1 MNIPRRVG
9 LLLLIFFL
17 LAVSV
22 AAQKR
27 RGAPPKPPA
36 PTPAH
41 KPGPV
46 LENLLAV
53 DTYRVH
59 VEIRGVGQLLKTQ
72 SFNDAIEPIMKLASP
87 PKEFKTLL
95 TWLNSQSDSLS
106 GSRMM
111 VASWSVRPNIPSVLI
126 AIEFASAEEAQKFE
140 PRLQN
145 FLPKLLP
152 KPTPTP
158 TPTPAPTPSPTS
170 ETWPATNP
178 PAEKKPAVAPRS
190 EETGN
195 AQLKDAGPSFV
206 IKQAGSL
213 VYVSNVAFTFK
224 SLRPTGSK
232 LLTEDPGFR
241 RVHDRFATEPVLVFI
256 DTGGMQREDEERRRK
271 MEEEELKLAQTRT
284 VDLQANEGEGQ
295 DVVSIE
301 QMQDE
306 GPPPPMAPPDPDV
319 VPQVEMHEQQAQVDL
334 VGANPQPPPPQNT
347 TGMMLGRMTSLLFN
361 GPSVLPDAVGLALAL
376 DPENY
381 VVRLLLVD
389 EPGVKGNPIPFM
401 PQLISG
407 PPLTLEA
414 AGVFPAD
421 TEFFISLSLD
431 YPQMHDRMVKAFAE
445 PQRFRM
451 TSAASEASEESPFA
465 EYEKKSGIK
474 LKEDLFPLLANEVA
488 MIMPLQTLDVGPNKP
503 VADLPSGETDGP
515 SSKATVAQMP
525 SPIVAIA
532 IRDRDGVRALLPKV
546 IESFGLKGAS
556 LLAQTEKRGD
566 TEIVSYAGTFSY
578 AFMGNFLV
586 LSTAPKDIRRVVDSY
601 LNHNTLASDS
611 QFRNFTRWQ
620 PRQVLGQFYLSPK
633 LMDSYRDFAHSMDS
647 SVTDQLGE
655 MFSRLSPT
663 SEPLTYALSNE
674 GLGPMHELRMP
685 KNLALLM
692 LASMFGASGQS
703 SSEVANETLAQ
714 GRLRT
719 IASAENTFRATNKEG
734 SYGSVDQLVSAGL
747 ISKEFL
753 EPSGYRIE
761 LQAIGSRFEATAVP
775 VEYGKTGKRSFFID
789 ESIVLRGGDHGG
801 GPATISD
808 KPVQ

>member
-1 MNIPRRVG
+1 MNIPRRVS
-9 LLLLIFFL
+9 LLLIILFL
-17 LAVSV
+17 FAGNL

-27 RGAPPKPPA
+27 RAAPAKAPAPPPAQKPA
-36 PTPAH
+36 PT
-41 KPGPV
+41 

-72 SFNDAIEPIMKLASP
+72 SFNDAIEPVMKLASP

-111 VASWSVRPNIPSVLI
+111 VASWSVRPNVPSVLI
-126 AIEFASAEEAQKFE
+126 ALEFASPEDAQKFE

-152 KPTPTP
+152 SPTT
-158 TPTPAPTPSPTS
+158 TPTPASSPSAASSTANS
-170 ETWPATNP
+170 
-178 PAEKKPAVAPRS
+178 PAEKKPAGEKS
-190 EETGN
+190 SDETGD
-195 AQLKDAGPSFV
+195 AQLKEAGPSFV

-213 VYVSNVAFTFK
+213 VYVSNVAFNFK
-224 SLRPTGSK
+224 SLRPTGTK
-232 LLTEDPGFR
+232 LLTEDPSYR

-256 DTGGMQREDEERRRK
+256 DTGGMQRENEELRRK
-271 MEEEELKLAQTRT
+271 VEEEEQKRAQTRT
-284 VDLQANEGEGQ
+284 VESEPAGGGEEE
-295 DVVSIE
+295 VTSIE

-306 GPPPPMAPPDPDV
+306 GPPPPMVPPDPDV
-319 VPQVEMHEQQAQVDL
+319 VPQGVLTEGQTQVEL
-334 VGANPQPPPPQNT
+334 VSENPQPPPPPN
-347 TGMMLGRMTSLLFN
+347 MSDMLIGRMASLLFS
-361 GPSVLPDAVGLALAL
+361 GPSVLPDAVGVALAF
-376 DPENY
+376 DPDNY
-381 VVRLLLVD
+381 ALRVLLVE

-414 AGVFPAD
+414 AGVFPAN
-421 TEFFISLSLD
+421 TEFFVSLSLD
-431 YPQMHDRMVKAFAE
+431 YPQIHDNMVKALTE
-445 PQRFRM
+445 QSQRFRM
-451 TSAASEASEESPFA
+451 TTAAGEPVEESPFA
-465 EYEKKSGIK
+465 EYERKSGIK
-474 LKEDLFPLLANEVA
+474 LKQDLFPLLGPEVA
-488 MIMPLQTLDVGPNKP
+488 LILPLQTLDVGPNKP
-503 VADLPSGETDGP
+503 PAETEGPSG
-515 SSKATVAQMP
+515 KAAAPPMP
-525 SPIVAIA
+525 SPIIAIA
-532 IRDRDGVRALLPKV
+532 VRDRDGVRALLPKV

-586 LSTAPKDIRRVVDSY
+586 LSMEPKEIRRVVDSY
-601 LNHNTLASDS
+601 LNHDTLASES
-611 QFRNFTRWQ
+611 HFRNATRWQ

-633 LMDSYRDFAHSMDS
+633 LMDGYRDFALTMDS

-655 MFSRLSPT
+655 IFSRLSPT

-674 GLGPMHELRMP
+674 GLGPMHELRLP
-685 KNLALLM
+685 KNLALVM
-692 LASMFGASGQS
+692 LASALGASGQS
-703 SSEVANETLAQ
+703 SSVIANESLAQ
-714 GRLRT
+714 GKLRT
-719 IASAENTFRATNKEG
+719 IASAENTFRATHKDGN
-734 SYGSVDQLVSAGL
+734 YGSLDQLVSAGV

-761 LQAIGSRFEATAVP
+761 VRASGSGFEATAVP
-775 VEYGKTGKRSFFID
+775 VEYGKTGTRSFFMD
-789 ESIVLRGGDHGG
+789 ESTILRGGDHGG
-801 GPATISD
+801 GPATLAD